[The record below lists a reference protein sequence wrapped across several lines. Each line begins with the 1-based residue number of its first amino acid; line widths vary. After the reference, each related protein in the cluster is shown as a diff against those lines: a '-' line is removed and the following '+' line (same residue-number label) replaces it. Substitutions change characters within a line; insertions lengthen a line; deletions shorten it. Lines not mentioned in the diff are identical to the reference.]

1 MEIGK
6 MWDTPPLGQ
15 MTSTELDEC
24 LERAQWL
31 LDRTH
36 LMPGELAQKLDTW
49 RVDMVAEVEDRAQRE
64 QKSRQR
70 ARA

>member
-1 MEIGK
+1 
-6 MWDTPPLGQ
+6 MWDVPPLGQ

-24 LERAQWL
+24 LERARWL
-31 LDRTH
+31 LDRKY

-49 RVDMVAEVEDRAQRE
+49 RVDMVAEVEDRVQRE

-70 ARA
+70 ART